1 MLVSGN
7 FFQVQ
12 INYEPFQEKPP
23 LFFWLQSVAM
33 KLFGVNEFSARLP
46 NALFGICSLLI
57 LFKIGSFLKNS
68 RFGWTWSLVYLGSL
82 LPHIYYKSGI
92 IDPVFNLFIFL
103 SIYFLA
109 NWISSEK
116 NRNRCISAF
125 FSGCLI
131 GLAVITKG
139 PVGFL
144 LLLLTVL
151 IFWLLYI
158 RKVFFSLKELLI
170 FGLSFLFISAFWF
183 GHEFINNGPWFLV
196 EFVKYQLELFSEP
209 VAGHQQPIYYHFVVV
224 FFGCMPISVLAL
236 TSFLKPN
243 RNEQLSF
250 DRWMKVLF
258 WVVLILF
265 TIVSTKIVHY
275 SSMCYLPLSYLAAME
290 INNWERISKKWLNA
304 VLIIVGLLI
313 SSALFAIPYL
323 ANFQPELLSNLVSD
337 KFILSQLELDINWN
351 GFEWMISIVYLITI
365 VVFVVLLH
373 KKYTI
378 GSLIALAFGLGCTVL
393 LLGKFVL
400 PKIELYTQ
408 GPAIEF
414 YQSIQSDDA
423 YVTTV
428 GYKSYA
434 HLFYTKINSLE
445 KSDGL
450 FDIKIDAKR
459 EVMQEHTTFNQ
470 IAAKQYNSI
479 LLDWFKNG
487 TIDKPVYFISRV
499 DRNHMLDEN
508 ENISLLYKKGGFVF
522 YKRTPKY

>member
-1 MLVSGN
+1 M
-7 FFQVQ
+7 
-12 INYEPFQEKPP
+12 
-23 LFFWLQSVAM
+23 
-33 KLFGVNEFSARLP
+33 
-46 NALFGICSLLI
+46 
-57 LFKIGSFLKNS
+57 
-68 RFGWTWSLVYLGSL
+68 
-82 LPHIYYKSGI
+82 
-92 IDPVFNLFIFL
+92 
-103 SIYFLA
+103 
-109 NWISSEK
+109 
-116 NRNRCISAF
+116 
-125 FSGCLI
+125 
-131 GLAVITKG
+131 
-139 PVGFL
+139 
-144 LLLLTVL
+144 
-151 IFWLLYI
+151 
-158 RKVFFSLKELLI
+158 
-170 FGLSFLFISAFWF
+170 
-183 GHEFINNGPWFLV
+183 
-196 EFVKYQLELFSEP
+196 
-209 VAGHQQPIYYHFVVV
+209 AGHQQPIYYHFVVV

-290 INNWERISKKWLNA
+290 INNWERIPKKWLNA

-393 LLGKFVL
+393 LLGKFIL

-414 YQSIQSDDA
+414 YQSIESDDA

-445 KSDGL
+445 KSDSL
-450 FDIKIDAKR
+450 FDKKIDAKR